1 MKGEEG
7 HKIGHFLW
15 TVYYGPIILYCI
27 LTKLVILTWKP
38 KNFKIV
44 DTNLKSYFYLF
55 FLGLGFLFKFAHKF
69 TSLNCP
75 NITIKLWKQKR

>member
-1 MKGEEG
+1 MDRL
-7 HKIGHFLW
+7 LW
-15 TVYYGPIILYCI
+15 PHNTILYINKTCDI
-27 LTKLVILTWKP
+27 NMETKKFQNSRH
-38 KNFKIV
+38 KFKK
-44 DTNLKSYFYLF
+44 LFLF